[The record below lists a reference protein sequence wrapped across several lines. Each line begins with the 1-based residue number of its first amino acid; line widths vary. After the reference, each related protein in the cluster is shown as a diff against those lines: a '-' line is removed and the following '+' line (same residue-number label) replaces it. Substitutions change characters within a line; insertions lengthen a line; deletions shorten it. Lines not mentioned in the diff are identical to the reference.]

1 MPFHRLSYYFLL
13 TISGIMIIS
22 WKGTNGYGK
31 IKWVVLNNG
40 SLHVNGS
47 TNINNFS
54 CIVSDERPFDT
65 LTCLINK
72 DASVTMN
79 GEISLDLMGFDCHNP
94 MMTAD
99 LRKTLK
105 AKEYPKMRIQF
116 LSLNKYPEMK
126 SSQEVINGQVKIE
139 LSGVTKSYEVN
150 YKFYMDDKKVLQLV
164 GNRKVNFSD
173 FNLTPPRKLGGIIR
187 VNDVL
192 DVEFNL
198 RIKVQGG

>member
-1 MPFHRLSYYFLL
+1 MPFQKRLYFTLFIL
-13 TISGIMIIS
+13 AGIIIS
-22 WKGTNGYGK
+22 WKETSGVGK
-31 IKWVVLNNG
+31 IKWIVQNNG

-54 CIVSDERPFDT
+54 CIVSDDRPFDT

-72 DASVTMN
+72 DGTVAMN

-94 MMTAD
+94 LMTAD

-105 AKEYPKMRIQF
+105 AKEYPKMKIQF

-126 SSQEVINGQVKIE
+126 GTQEVINGQVKIE

-164 GNRKVNFSD
+164 GDRKVNFSD
-173 FNLTPPRKLGGIIR
+173 FKLTPPRKLGGIIR

-198 RIKVQGG
+198 RIKVQGI

>member
-1 MPFHRLSYYFLL
+1 MLFNLRLHFILL
-13 TISGIMIIS
+13 ILIGILVVS
-22 WKGTNGYGK
+22 WKENIGCIK

-54 CIVSDERPFDT
+54 CIVSEDKPFDT

-72 DASVTMN
+72 DATVTMN
-79 GEISLDLMGFDCHNP
+79 GDISLDILGFDCHNP
-94 MMTAD
+94 LMTAD

-105 AKEYPKMRIQF
+105 AKEYPKMKIQF
-116 LSLNKYPEMK
+116 ISLNKYPDLK
-126 SSQEVINGQVKIE
+126 GTQENNNGLVKIE
-139 LSGVTKSYEVN
+139 LSGVTKTYEVN
-150 YKFYMDDKKVLQLV
+150 YKFLMDDKKILQLI
-164 GNRKVNFSD
+164 GERKVNFSD
-173 FNLTPPRKLGGIIR
+173 FNLVPPRKLGGIIR

-198 RIKVQGG
+198 RIKIQ

>member
-1 MPFHRLSYYFLL
+1 MPFRKRLYFILFIL
-13 TISGIMIIS
+13 TGIIIS
-22 WKGTNGYGK
+22 WKGSSGVGK
-31 IKWVVLNNG
+31 IKWIVLNNG

-54 CIVSDERPFDT
+54 CIVADDRPFDT
-65 LTCLINK
+65 LTCVTNK

-79 GEISLDLMGFDCHNP
+79 GEISLDIYNFDCHNP
-94 MMTAD
+94 LMTAD

-105 AKEYPKMRIQF
+105 AKEFPKMKIQF

-126 SSQEVINGQVKIE
+126 GVQENINGQVKIE
-139 LSGVTKSYEVN
+139 LSGVIKSYEVN
-150 YKFYMDDKKVLQLV
+150 YKFILDDKKVLQLI
-164 GNRKVNFSD
+164 GNRRVNFSD

-198 RIKVQGG
+198 KIKVQGG